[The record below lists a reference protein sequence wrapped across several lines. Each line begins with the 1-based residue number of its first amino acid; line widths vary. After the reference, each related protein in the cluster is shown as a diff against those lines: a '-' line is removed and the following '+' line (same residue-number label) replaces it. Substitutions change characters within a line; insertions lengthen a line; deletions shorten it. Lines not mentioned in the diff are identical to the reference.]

1 MARSIERPRSP
12 RSSTGRAHS
21 SGRTSLAVL
30 TARLKQHLLVTAA
43 LAFLVLA
50 IVAAAIT
57 LLTRAH
63 DRQTELDRQ
72 VTRLLAG
79 IPQHDRAL
87 GYDAAPVTLEVFA
100 DLKDPDSRNWWN
112 NYLPAII
119 KQDVRTGRLQL
130 RFHSYKTNTNS
141 PVEFVTEQTAALAAG
156 AQNKLWNYADT
167 FYHQQRNAPKTSEF
181 DPYATNNFLK
191 SVAQQ
196 VPGLNLDRWQTDR
209 HTERR
214 EEQPSEETKTATSY
228 RLYVTPS
235 FRIGRTGHPLTNYA
249 GSTIL
254 KYKAQRPIALITA
267 TDLETTI
274 KELN

>member
-1 MARSIERPRSP
+1 MM
-12 RSSTGRAHS
+12 
-21 SGRTSLAVL
+21 
-30 TARLKQHLLVTAA
+30 AA
-43 LAFLVLA
+43 LLLLVLA
-50 IVAAAIT
+50 VAAVIIRVT
-57 LLTRAH
+57 QSP

-72 VTRLLAG
+72 VTRLLAD
-79 IPQHDRAL
+79 IPQHDRTL
-87 GYDAAPVTLEVFA
+87 GYPTAPVTLEVFA

-112 NYLPAII
+112 NYLPAVI

-167 FYHQQRNAPKTSEF
+167 FYHQQRNAPQTSEF
-181 DPYATNNFLK
+181 EPYATNNFLK

-196 VPGLNLDRWQTDR
+196 VPGLNLTRWQSDR

-214 EEQPSEETKTATSY
+214 EEQPSEETKTAIHY

-235 FRIGRTGHPLTNYA
+235 FRIGRTGGPLNNYSGRA
-249 GSTIL
+249 II
-254 KYKAQRPIALITA
+254 KYKAQQPIALITA
-267 TDLETTI
+267 TDLETSI